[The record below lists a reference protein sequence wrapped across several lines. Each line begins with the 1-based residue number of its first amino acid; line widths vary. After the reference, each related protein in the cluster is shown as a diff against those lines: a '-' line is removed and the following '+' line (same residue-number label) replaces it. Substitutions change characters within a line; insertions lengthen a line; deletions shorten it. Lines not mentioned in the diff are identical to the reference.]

1 LHEKCTFGFK
11 KTHQQSL
18 QLEKL
23 PAPSEEP
30 YLALGNLA
38 QKKYFLNRYVHKLDM
53 DKLFIN
59 LRPALSTLNYFKLF
73 DLLIRLFFHIT
84 IIHIIIR
91 YNAKFS

>member
-1 LHEKCTFGFK
+1 
-11 KTHQQSL
+11 L

-59 LRPALSTLNYFKLF
+59 LRPALSTLYVELF
-73 DLLIRLFFHIT
+73 
-84 IIHIIIR
+84 
-91 YNAKFS
+91 